1 MRDLTIQINSA
12 KKIYNNSVAEK
23 NRELKKKIE
32 KIKNKK
38 IDMIDKF

>member
-1 MRDLTIQINSA
+1 MRDLRIQINSA

-23 NRELKKKIE
+23 DKELKKKIG

-38 IDMIDKF
+38 NKYS